1 MSATL
6 SSPLHLSS
14 WPAHIHKVLDPWAAS
29 GGRARSPGAGRSRSE
44 EPALPW
50 GWRRAAHAA
59 QAESRRVAQ
68 SLRCPGHSPD
78 RREREGED
86 GGAGP
91 ATQSP
96 QPRDVTVPG
105 ACATRGGS
113 PPRASLLRGIPTSAP
128 TTPAGSRFHFFT
140 AAAPGTAPRG
150 RAARQS
156 RRTTVGAGAPGWSR
170 GRACGD
176 AGEPAAPSE
185 TSRPRRGRGGGA
197 GAMARSA
204 EGAALLLLIC
214 FNFGNGLH
222 LEALNTRNE
231 NNLLRKHTHLMR
243 QKRAWITAP
252 VALREGEDLSKR
264 NPIAKIHS
272 DIAEERGLKITYKY
286 TGKGITEPPFGVFV
300 FNKDTGELN
309 ITSILDREE
318 TPSFLLVGYALDEK
332 GNNLEKPLELRI
344 KVLDVNDN
352 EPVFTQDVFVGSVEE
367 LSAADTL
374 VMKISATDAD
384 EPNTLNSKISYRIVS
399 QEPAY
404 PPVFYLNKDTG
415 EIFTTSFTL
424 DREEHSSYTLTVEAR
439 DGNGQI
445 TDKPVKQAQVQ
456 IRILDVN
463 DNIPVVKNAM
473 NEGVEVKENEANV
486 EVTRIK
492 VSDADEIGSDNW
504 LANFTFISGNEMG
517 YFHIETDTQT
527 NEGIVTLI
535 KELDYEETKSLDFSI
550 IVTNKAAF
558 HKSVKNQYK
567 PTSIPIKV
575 KVKNVKEGIHF
586 KSNTISIHVSESMDK
601 SSLSQIIGKFQAFD
615 EDTGQVAHV
624 RYAKLED
631 IDNWISVDSV
641 TSEIKLVKIPDFES
655 RYVQNGTYTAK
666 ILAISESY
674 PRKTIT
680 GTIVITVRDI
690 NDNCPTLVEPV
701 QSICED
707 VQYVN
712 VTAEDLDG
720 HQNSEPFSFSII
732 DNPAGMAE
740 KWQIVHQE
748 STSVLL
754 QQKEQKIGRSEIQ
767 FLISDSQGFSCPEK
781 QVLKLTVCKCLDG
794 SNCVEALRDS
804 YVGLGPAA
812 IALIIFALL
821 LLLLVP
827 LLLLMCHCG
836 EGAKGFTP
844 IPGTIEMLHPWNN
857 EGAPPEDKVVP
868 LLLTADHGESV
879 AAGGGVGGGMTTNE
893 TIVKGGSSASFVKGQ
908 HEMCEVDGR
917 WEEHRNF
924 ISAAVA
930 QVTGTTGANIGAE
943 TLRSTRVMGSSRD
956 MAGARTA
963 AVAVSEEFLGSYF
976 AEKAASYT
984 EEDDIHIAKDCL
996 LVYSQEDTASLHG
1009 SIGCCSFIEGELDD
1023 HFLDDLGLKFRTLA
1037 EVCLGQKI
1045 DMDVKIE
1052 QRQKPVGESSMKAA
1066 SHSFDEKT
1074 RIHAE
1079 NAYSS
1084 GSSFQVPKPSHEA
1097 NAEKVTQE
1105 IVTERSI
1112 SSRQSEKVATLLPD
1126 PLASGN
1132 VVVTETSYATG
1143 STMPPSTVILG
1154 PGQPQAL
1161 IVTERVYAPAPPLV
1175 DQHYA
1180 NDGSVV
1186 VTERII
1192 QPNGGIPGPPEGTQP
1207 LPDAHYVMVRERE
1220 SFLAPSPGVQPTLAV
1235 PGVAAGQNVTVTE
1248 RVRTAVPTLQSSY
1261 QIPAETSVMARKTE
1275 VSGARGPGPLPNFSL
1290 EESGHS
1296 NSTVTTS
1303 STRVSKHSVVQHSY
1317 SSTPVDR
1324 SLTQSLASSD

>member
-1 MSATL
+1 MSAAL

-14 WPAHIHKVLDPWAAS
+14 GPAHIHKVLDPWAAS
-29 GGRARSPGAGRSRSE
+29 GSRARSPGAGRSRSE

-68 SLRCPGHSPD
+68 SLRCPGHSPE
-78 RREREGED
+78 RRGHEGED

-113 PPRASLLRGIPTSAP
+113 PPRAFLLRGIPTSAP

-150 RAARQS
+150 RAARRS
-156 RRTTVGAGAPGWSR
+156 WRKTVGVGAPGRSR

-197 GAMARSA
+197 DAMARSA

-231 NNLLRKHTHLMR
+231 NNLLPKHTHLMR

-318 TPSFLLVGYALDEK
+318 TQSFLLVGYALDEK

-624 RYAKLED
+624 RYARLED
-631 IDNWISVDSV
+631 MDNWISMDSV

-680 GTIVITVRDI
+680 GTIVITVGDI
-690 NDNCPTLVEPV
+690 NDNCPTLVDPV

-720 HQNSEPFSFSII
+720 HRNSEPFSFSII

-767 FLISDSQGFSCPEK
+767 FLISDSQGFVCPEK

-804 YVGLGPAA
+804 YVGLGPTA

-879 AAGGGVGGGMTTNE
+879 AAGSGVGGGMTTKE
-893 TIVKGGSSASFVKGQ
+893 TIVKGSSSASFVKGQ

-930 QVTGTTGANIGAE
+930 QVTGTTGANMGAE

-1045 DMDVKIE
+1045 DMDVKVE

-1074 RIHAE
+1074 RIHTE
-1079 NAYSS
+1079 NAYSP

-1105 IVTERSI
+1105 IATERSV

-1192 QPNGGIPGPPEGTQP
+1192 QPNGGIPGPLEGTQP

-1220 SFLAPSPGVQPTLAV
+1220 SFLAPSPGMQPTLPM

-1275 VSGARGPGPLPNFSL
+1275 VSGARGPGSLPNFSL

-1296 NSTVTTS
+1296 NSAV
-1303 STRVSKHSVVQHSY
+1303 TRVSKHSVVQHSY